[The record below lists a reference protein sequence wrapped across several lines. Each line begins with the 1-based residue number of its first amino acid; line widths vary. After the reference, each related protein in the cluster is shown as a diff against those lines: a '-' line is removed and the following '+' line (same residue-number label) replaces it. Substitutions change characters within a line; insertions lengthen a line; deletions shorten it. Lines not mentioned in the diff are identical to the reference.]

1 MEKKISQYANGFSFL
16 LSKEGGE
23 AVITFTQNQPQYNEE
38 TGKFEKESGR
48 EVTTVILPYK
58 LLRGFCGSLENA
70 LEREEAKKPKPT
82 M

>member
-1 MEKKISQYANGFSFL
+1 MDNKVSQYANGFSFL

-23 AVITFTQNQPQYNEE
+23 AVITFTQNQPRYNAE
-38 TGKFEKESGR
+38 TGKFENEKGR

-58 LLRGFCGSLENA
+58 LVRGFCSSLENA